1 MNVELKIT
9 LKTQMK
15 ECCCITQIVYKV
27 LGCYVFEI
35 NFKDIKLL
43 SVMLVAQASARGF
56 TFVTDV

>member
-1 MNVELKIT
+1 
-9 LKTQMK
+9 MK